1 MFAFIKTFDRH
12 IYADSGEAARG
23 FRDDPARGCGGLLA
37 CGFLTPDWREGQARG
52 RVRRHYELS
61 KRLLAAVAAP
71 VGLWA
76 TPFLASS
83 TNPQDSAPMVA
94 HERALGTAATEAAA
108 GSALRLMRRL
118 SPVSS
123 MWWALWTRRSR
134 MASA

>member
-1 MFAFIKTFDRH
+1 MIPP
-12 IYADSGEAARG
+12 G
-23 FRDDPARGCGGLLA
+23 GCGGLLA
-37 CGFLTPDWREGQARG
+37 CGFLTPDRREGQAWG

-76 TPFLASS
+76 TPFLASP

-108 GSALRLMRRL
+108 GAATA
-118 SPVSS
+118 VH
-123 MWWALWTRRSR
+123 
-134 MASA
+134 